1 MRSDG
6 VTQLLDEY
14 QFLVADFTVTSHGAV
29 PNYELNNGS
38 QGFLM
43 DIGPYELAEVEG
55 QYTIPSEVL
64 CYFSA
69 HPPISDT
76 STDYFAF
83 TLEDGESLD
92 FQIGCLVPSQIVED
106 QRVCLILG
114 PTDSGLVYDLFDTDS
129 GGGNT
134 MTVKMI
140 KLELKKAFTTPWFY
154 LSLAVLM
161 LCALMSTVYSIDSYQ
176 NIRINGFPHYFEN
189 GKMTVNE
196 YYATWNCYQKWIG
209 SELVSLASTLFFTLL
224 PVCAVL
230 PYASAFHQERKVG
243 YLRVM
248 LPQCGKKSY
257 FLAKTM
263 GGVPDG
269 GRSSYPSPGGKLP
282 GGISVYTCHSAPSQ
296 LQFL

>member
-1 MRSDG
+1 
-6 VTQLLDEY
+6 
-14 QFLVADFTVTSHGAV
+14 
-29 PNYELNNGS
+29 
-38 QGFLM
+38 
-43 DIGPYELAEVEG
+43 
-55 QYTIPSEVL
+55 
-64 CYFSA
+64 
-69 HPPISDT
+69 
-76 STDYFAF
+76 
-83 TLEDGESLD
+83 
-92 FQIGCLVPSQIVED
+92 
-106 QRVCLILG
+106 
-114 PTDSGLVYDLFDTDS
+114 
-129 GGGNT
+129 

-248 LPQCGKKSY
+248 LPQCGKK
-257 FLAKTM
+257 
-263 GGVPDG
+263 V
-269 GRSSYPSPGGKLP
+269 
-282 GGISVYTCHSAPSQ
+282 SVK
-296 LQFL
+296 

>member
-1 MRSDG
+1 
-6 VTQLLDEY
+6 
-14 QFLVADFTVTSHGAV
+14 
-29 PNYELNNGS
+29 
-38 QGFLM
+38 
-43 DIGPYELAEVEG
+43 
-55 QYTIPSEVL
+55 
-64 CYFSA
+64 
-69 HPPISDT
+69 
-76 STDYFAF
+76 
-83 TLEDGESLD
+83 
-92 FQIGCLVPSQIVED
+92 
-106 QRVCLILG
+106 
-114 PTDSGLVYDLFDTDS
+114 
-129 GGGNT
+129 

-263 GGVPDG
+263 AVFLTGAAVVILITMSFSETCGQTCFLISHCCMFFCTFCWTACLAG
-269 GRSSYPSPGGKLP
+269 CWHCLLSLCPS
-282 GGISVYTCHSAPSQ
+282 
-296 LQFL
+296 